1 MHNAYLFIQV
11 DLELNSLD
19 AGKHECQKGEGMLL
33 KCLPL
38 KMEMKSNVL
47 WSLDANEIDTIKG
60 VAPNILSI
68 FVVLKL
74 FNIVVDIQWHAR
86 V

>member
-33 KCLPL
+33 KRLPL

-60 VAPNILSI
+60 VAQNMLSI

-74 FNIVVDIQWHAR
+74 FNIVADIH
-86 V
+86 

>member
-19 AGKHECQKGEGMLL
+19 AGKHECQNGEGMLL

-60 VAPNILSI
+60 GCPKYSFNFL
-68 FVVLKL
+68 VLKL
-74 FNIVVDIQWHAR
+74 FNIVADIH
-86 V
+86 